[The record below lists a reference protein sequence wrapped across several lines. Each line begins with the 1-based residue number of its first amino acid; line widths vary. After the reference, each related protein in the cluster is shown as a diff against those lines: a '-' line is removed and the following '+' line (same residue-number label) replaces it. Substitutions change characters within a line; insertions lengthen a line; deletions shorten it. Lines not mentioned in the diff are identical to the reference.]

1 MLSLRELEERDS
13 GCVVT
18 CSLAGMQETEEGGG
32 CFGGHPLQHPVPPYR
47 QHYPTKVTDGH
58 GALGRKKSL
67 DLRWMD
73 MGSIGL
79 RAAEFG
85 GRV

>member
-1 MLSLRELEERDS
+1 M
-13 GCVVT
+13 
-18 CSLAGMQETEEGGG
+18 
-32 CFGGHPLQHPVPPYR
+32 PPYR

-58 GALGRKKSL
+58 GAWGRKKNL

-73 MGSIGL
+73 VGSIGM